1 MNLLLF
7 YKFYIN
13 ELMNSKNNLKLFGII
28 NVQNG
33 HLLKKYINIGLITE
47 INIMK
52 NSNNIIRINPHQN
65 RKIAIPASEI
75 IKKFRTL
82 KDRQSFCKENSN

>member
-7 YKFYIN
+7 YKFHIN
-13 ELMNSKNNLKLFGII
+13 NLMNTTNNLKLFEII

-33 HLLKKYINIGLITE
+33 HLLNKYINIGLITK
-47 INIMK
+47 IIIME

-65 RKIAIPASEI
+65 RKIAIPVSEI
-75 IKKFRTL
+75 IKKFQAL
-82 KDRQSFCKENSN
+82 KDRQSFCKENSR